1 VYQGRWRVGD
11 LLESRWREEEAA
23 KFVAEYGAKWG
34 EELALRT
41 YSGRLIG
48 LEKDV
53 VLHGGGNTSVKGTW
67 RNAWGEQVPAI
78 HVKAS
83 GCDLATITPEEHVPL
98 DLAYLRRLRTL
109 ASLSD
114 DRMANEF
121 RTHTL
126 DCHSSYPSLETLAH
140 AFLPAKYVDHTHA
153 DAILALTNQ
162 ARGEEWIREALG
174 EGIIV
179 LPYVRPGF
187 DLAKE
192 AIEAFERFPQATGMV
207 WMQHGLVTWGQ
218 TARESYEQTIRLV
231 QAAERYLARK
241 ASHPLRVETPTPVE
255 TANARLEQVAPIV
268 RGLLAQPTG
277 DESHPFR
284 RVILSP
290 LTERE
295 VLDFVD
301 SAQGKSVALSPP
313 LTSDHLIRTKSLPL
327 WLDAPDFS
335 DLEKFR
341 TQISRAIDDYVAAYD
356 AYFERNS
363 AGLAPGVARRDPH
376 PQVILI
382 PGLGALAAGKDVQAS
397 RIARDITAHTLAVK
411 AKVAAMGEYQ
421 GLAEHHLFSMEY
433 HMLQRAK
440 LTQSQELPLSR
451 QVALITGAAGAIG
464 SAIAERLLGAGC
476 QVALTD
482 LPGENL
488 ENLVRELA
496 ASFGE
501 QVTAVP
507 LDVTDPESVE
517 RAFGSVIRRW
527 GGVDLVVVNAGMAFV
542 SPLDEL
548 SLESFRKLERVN
560 VEGTLT
566 LLARAARHFKLQN
579 TGGDVVVISTKN
591 VFAPGAGFGAY
602 SATKAAAHQLARI
615 ASLELAPLGVRVN
628 MVAPDAVFSHGRR
641 KSGLWAAVGPDRM
654 RSRGLDEQG
663 LEEYYRKRNL
673 LKIRVTGEHVA
684 NAVMF
689 FATRQTPTTGATL
702 PVDGGLPDST
712 PR

>member
-1 VYQGRWRVGD
+1 M
-11 LLESRWREEEAA
+11 ESRWSEEEAA
-23 KFVAEYGAKWG
+23 KFVAGYGAKWG

-41 YSGRLIG
+41 YSSRLIG

-53 VLHGGGNTSVKGTW
+53 VLHGGGNTSVKGTY
-67 RNAWGEQVPAI
+67 RNVWGELIPAI

-83 GCDLATITPEEHVPL
+83 GCDLAAITPEQYVPL

-109 ASLSD
+109 PSLSD
-114 DRMANEF
+114 DLMANEF
-121 RTHTL
+121 RTHVL
-126 DCHSSYPSLETLAH
+126 NCHSPCPSIETLAH
-140 AFLPAKYVDHTHA
+140 AFLPAQYVDHTHA
-153 DAILALTNQ
+153 DSILALTNQ
-162 ARGEEWIREALG
+162 IRGEERVREALG
-174 EGIIV
+174 ERIV
-179 LPYVRPGF
+179 IVPYVRPGF

-192 AIEAFERFPQATGMV
+192 AIEALEKFPEATGMV
-207 WMQHGLVTWGQ
+207 WMHHGLVTWGE
-218 TARESYEQTIRLV
+218 TARESYERTVSLV
-231 QAAERYLARK
+231 TAAEQYLARK
-241 ASHPLRVETPTPVE
+241 ASHPLSVQARTPVE
-255 TANARLEQVAPIV
+255 TAGARLDQVAPIV

-277 DESHPFR
+277 DESLPFR
-284 RVILSP
+284 RVILNA
-290 LTERE
+290 LTHRE

-301 SAQGKSVALSPP
+301 SSQGKKLALSPP
-313 LTSDHLIRTKSLPL
+313 LTTDYLIRTKSLPL

-335 DLEKFR
+335 NLEKFR
-341 TQISRAIDDYVAAYD
+341 GQISKAIDEYVAAYD

-363 AGLAPGVARRDPH
+363 AGLAPGVARRDPY
-376 PQVILI
+376 PRVILI
-382 PGLGALAAGKDVQAS
+382 PGLGALSAGKNVQAS
-397 RIARDITAHTLAVK
+397 SIARDITAHTLAVK
-411 AKVAAMGEYQ
+411 TKVAAMGEYQ
-421 GLAEHHLFSMEY
+421 GLSEHHLFNMEY

-440 LTQSQELPLSR
+440 LTQNQELPLSR

-482 LPGENL
+482 LPGEKL
-488 ENLVRELA
+488 DGLVRELETA
-496 ASFGE
+496 FRE
-501 QVTAVP
+501 QVLGVP

-517 RAFGSVIRRW
+517 RAFGTIIRAW
-527 GGVDLVVVNAGMAFV
+527 GGVDLVVVNAGLALA
-542 SPLDEL
+542 SPLAEL

-566 LLARAARHFKLQN
+566 VLAEAARHFKLQN
-579 TGGDVVVISTKN
+579 TGGDVVMVSTKN

-615 ASLELAPLGVRVN
+615 ASLEFAPMGVRVN
-628 MVAPDAVFSHGRR
+628 MVAPDAVFSHGCR
-641 KSGLWAAVGPDRM
+641 KSGLWSTVGPDRM
-654 RSRGLDEQG
+654 RARGLDEQG
-663 LEEYYRKRNL
+663 LEEYYRERNL

-689 FATRQTPTTGATL
+689 FATRQTPTTGATI